1 MFLSLRPSLLDLPS
15 PSPKPEPETRN
26 PKPETRLLQLRV
38 TNATPPYD
46 CSYLKHA
53 VFYSLVAQ
61 RHQRYHSHTVPQ
73 ATLVQ
78 FTLCPSGMM
87 NHMCHLLQVEKPIQ
101 WVKELTTNDLCSEM
115 ALITSS

>member
-46 CSYLKHA
+46 CPSSKHA

-61 RHQRYHSHTVPQ
+61 GVNDTTHMPYHKQSWCSSPY
-73 ATLVQ
+73 A
-78 FTLCPSGMM
+78 
-87 NHMCHLLQVEKPIQ
+87 QV
-101 WVKELTTNDLCSEM
+101 V
-115 ALITSS
+115 